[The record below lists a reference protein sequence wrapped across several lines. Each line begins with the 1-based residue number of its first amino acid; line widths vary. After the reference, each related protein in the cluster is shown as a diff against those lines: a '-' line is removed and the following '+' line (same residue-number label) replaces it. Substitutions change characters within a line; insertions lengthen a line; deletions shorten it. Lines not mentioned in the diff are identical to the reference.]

1 MLLNRAHTPRWMIFA
16 ADVLICTFA
25 YAFAYLL
32 RFEFNPPAS
41 EVSIGLAFFPIFI
54 GVRALSFL
62 FGRTYAGIIRYTSS
76 QDTLRIFSVLTIG
89 TVVMAAA
96 NLGWKATGNK
106 LYLLPNSILL
116 IEYLASLF
124 ALIAMRIGVKMLYLE
139 LKTPAKAK
147 TRVAIFGAGES
158 GIITKRAVEQ
168 EVRRGI
174 EVVAFLD
181 DNREKG
187 GKKLEGV
194 SIYPSEKMD
203 ELFASGKVDQ
213 LIISIQNIAPT
224 RKAEVIEAALKH
236 RIQVMNVPPFK
247 QWIGGDLTLKQL
259 REIRI
264 EDLLGRPRIQL
275 DSSDVRS
282 QVAGKVVLV
291 TGAAGSIGSE
301 LCRQL
306 LAYSPAKLIA
316 LDQAETPLFEL
327 DRELLRA
334 KSEVDYEPVIADIR
348 SAERLAHVFDTF
360 QPQLVYHAAAYKHV
374 PLMEVNPSEAV
385 NTNVLGTRNLV
396 ELAVKHDVERF
407 VQVST
412 DKAVNPTS
420 VMGATKRVAEMVAQ
434 VGGGNTKFITT
445 RFGNV
450 LGSNGS
456 VIPIFRK
463 QIAAGGPLTVTH
475 PEVTRFFMTI
485 PEAVQLVLEAGAM
498 GDGGEIFVFDM
509 GESIKIVDLARN
521 MIQLSGLE
529 EGRDIEVKFTGLRP
543 GEKLYEELLNTAE
556 NTLPTHHP
564 KILRARIR
572 PTEKGQVDAQVAE
585 LLDLFAAQNNTALV
599 RQLKSIVPE
608 YVSNNSDFEALDS
621 PGSSPA

>member
-306 LAYSPAKLIA
+306 LAYSPTKLIA

-327 DRELLRA
+327 DRELLRT
-334 KSEVDYEPVIADIR
+334 KGEVDYEPVIADIR

>member
-41 EVSIGLAFFPIFI
+41 EVTIGLTFFPIFI

-194 SIYPSEKMD
+194 SIYPSEKMN

-213 LIISIQNIAPT
+213 LIISIQNIAPA

-275 DSSDVRS
+275 DNSDVRT

-334 KSEVDYEPVIADIR
+334 KGEVDYEPVIADIR

-385 NTNVLGTRNLV
+385 NTNVLGTHNLV

-498 GDGGEIFVFDM
+498 GEGGEIFVFDM

-572 PTEKGQVDAQVAE
+572 PTQKAEVDAQVAE
-585 LLDLFAAQNNTALV
+585 LLALFAAQNNTALV

-608 YVSNNSDFEALDS
+608 YVSNNSDFEALDT
-621 PGSSPA
+621 PGSTPG

>member
-147 TRVAIFGAGES
+147 TRAAIFGAGES

-282 QVAGKVVLV
+282 QVVGKVVLV

-334 KSEVDYEPVIADIR
+334 KGEVDYEPVVADIR
-348 SAERLAHVFDTF
+348 SAERLGHVFETF

-396 ELAVKHDVERF
+396 QLAVNHDVERF

-572 PTEKGQVDAQVAE
+572 PTEKGQVDAKVAE
-585 LLDLFAAQNNTALV
+585 LLALFAAQNNTALV

>member
-327 DRELLRA
+327 DRELLRT
-334 KSEVDYEPVIADIR
+334 KGEVDYEPVIADIR

>member
-147 TRVAIFGAGES
+147 TRAAIFGAGES

-282 QVAGKVVLV
+282 QVVGKVVLV

-334 KSEVDYEPVIADIR
+334 KGEVDYEPVVADIR
-348 SAERLAHVFDTF
+348 SAERLGHVFETF

-509 GESIKIVDLARN
+509 GESIKIVDLASN

-585 LLDLFAAQNNTALV
+585 LLALFAAQNNTALV
-599 RQLKSIVPE
+599 SQLKSIVPE